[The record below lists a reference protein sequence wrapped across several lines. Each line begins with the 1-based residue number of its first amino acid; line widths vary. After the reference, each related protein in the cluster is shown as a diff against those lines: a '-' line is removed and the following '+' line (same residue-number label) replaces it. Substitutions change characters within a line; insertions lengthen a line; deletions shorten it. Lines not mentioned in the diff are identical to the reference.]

1 MKISPHDN
9 QFNAH
14 NASHHETS
22 GIDAHDLPRLPRE
35 TIPREAVASDSI
47 TRHSATTPEE
57 NAAAISKSAIVA
69 LLFMGALL
77 TLGLFGIYSNKRNS
91 APLVTS
97 GITNRVLEVKPVIVH
112 VAGAVKKP
120 GVYTLKSGARIDDA
134 LQKAGGALGQADAHA
149 LNLAALAQ
157 DGTKIEVPF
166 KAKLPSRIATKP
178 ALAQNFDNDVVSNS
192 AADLPTK
199 ITPDIS
205 TNYSRDIAPTE
216 IAKSEAE
223 VAAVPFASAK
233 AAARKPAPR
242 VASNIS
248 STRTSSRSAKPLS
261 TTKPKTLRKPRA
273 KKEKSKTI
281 AGLPRALTPSGE
293 LSDNASPQ
301 FLAKNPLDLNRITAE
316 QLEALPGVGPSLA
329 TRVLAYRKENGGF
342 KSVDELDNVK
352 GIGEKKLEDLRP
364 LLRVEGEVQAA
375 APSEN

>member
-57 NAAAISKSAIVA
+57 NAAIISKSAIVA
-69 LLFMGALL
+69 LLFIGALL

-97 GITNRVLEVKPVIVH
+97 GITNQVLEVKPIIVH

-178 ALAQNFDNDVVSNS
+178 ALAQNFNKDLDSS
-192 AADLPTK
+192 AADLPTE

-242 VASNIS
+242 VASNTS
-248 STRTSSRSAKPLS
+248 SARTSNATIEKPLS
-261 TTKPKTLRKPRA
+261 ATKPKAPRKPRV